1 VEPHG
6 SGRGAL
12 NAPRSSPG
20 GSAWRFWWRGWATHR
35 ATTLDAPAAAQALG
49 QSVRGSGYL
58 QRLEG
63 EVFCGFV
70 NPRLLFIEHR
80 LGRWHADGAFNP
92 VFLGRL
98 REPRPHDP
106 PGTMSVLE
114 GRYTFR
120 ASLKVAVMLGLL
132 IAASL
137 IAGPLAGTVTPRL
150 PGAAPD
156 RTAAWLMAGL
166 ALVALL
172 LLLATLRAAIAAGRA
187 RVAAIEAMIA
197 QRLPSPALAPAAPAD
212 AAGPLSPPQERNDER

>member
-1 VEPHG
+1 MEPHG
-6 SGRGAL
+6 PGRGAL
-12 NAPRSSPG
+12 NAAAQLPG
-20 GSAWRFWWRGWATHR
+20 RGAWRFWWRGWTTRH
-35 ATTLDAPAAAQALG
+35 ATTLDPPSAAQALG

-92 VFLGRL
+92 VLLGRL
-98 REPRPHDP
+98 REPRPDDP

-137 IAGPLAGTVTPRL
+137 IAGPLVGTVTPRL

-166 ALVALL
+166 ALLALL
-172 LLLATLRAAIAAGRA
+172 LLLATLRAAIAAGRV

-197 QRLPSPALAPAAPAD
+197 HCLPAPVCDAHAD
-212 AAGPLSPPQERNDER
+212 AAGGLSPPEEHDDGR